1 MFVTFSKI
9 FFKDSNKIRD
19 YEFSVH
25 TTYFIHLVFHSLI
38 FPCFISNT
46 LLRIMCVI
54 NVSTQRYE
62 INAMYFKF
70 GRILVIFL
78 NMSLIVVICMV
89 LTEFYGVVIFRDGG
103 YTQWSSFSSCTVSCG
118 GKVVQVQNAEQ
129 WHAYNGV
136 WCTSPPFI
144 LPNKSHRK
152 SVFCVLQNLSF

>member
-1 MFVTFSKI
+1 MFRKI
-9 FFKDSNKIRD
+9 FFKDSNNIRD

-25 TTYFIHLVFHSLI
+25 TIYFVHLVFHSLI

-46 LLRIMCVI
+46 LVSIMCVI
-54 NVSTQRYE
+54 NVSSQRYE

-118 GKVVQVQNAEQ
+118 GKVVQVQHAEQ
-129 WHAYNGV
+129 GYVCDGLW
-136 WCTSPPFI
+136 S
-144 LPNKSHRK
+144 
-152 SVFCVLQNLSF
+152 SFHLAKYIS